1 MHITELNLCRFDFD
15 FYLQAHAGIQ
25 GHVKA
30 THYTVVYDE
39 NSLTAD
45 EVQQGTHDVSY
56 LYARATKAVS
66 LVPAAYYADLACER
80 GRCYLNDFLVDDK
93 STVTGGKGL
102 VDKEEEKNRVFEAA
116 SAHWG
121 QGVSHLSFFFSQ
133 VDTGF
138 DLGFFFPFSS
148 IKILEE
154 PCFIYDRL
162 FEIAVVLE
170 LLDLLLLCYIC
181 VSIFFGILCNNNT
194 SMNAIFQFVS

>member
-1 MHITELNLCRFDFD
+1 MSRFDFD

-93 STVTGGKGL
+93 STVAGGRGRE
-102 VDKEEEKNRVFEAA
+102 DKEAEKDRVFEAA
-116 SAHWG
+116 RVHWG
-121 QGVSHLSFFFSQ
+121 QGVSHLFSARGYQ
-133 VDTGF
+133 V
-138 DLGFFFPFSS
+138 
-148 IKILEE
+148 
-154 PCFIYDRL
+154 
-162 FEIAVVLE
+162 
-170 LLDLLLLCYIC
+170 
-181 VSIFFGILCNNNT
+181 
-194 SMNAIFQFVS
+194 